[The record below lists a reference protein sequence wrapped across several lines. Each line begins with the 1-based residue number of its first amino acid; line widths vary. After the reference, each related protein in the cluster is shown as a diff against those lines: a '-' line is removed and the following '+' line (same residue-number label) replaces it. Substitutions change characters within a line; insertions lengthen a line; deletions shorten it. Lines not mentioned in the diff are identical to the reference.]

1 MKLAWMVLPVLALS
15 LTLGLNAE
23 AKRPSKTAMKAF
35 TKECKQENPTMN
47 KKDLRKCAKAK
58 AKAAA

>member
-23 AKRPSKTAMKAF
+23 AKGPTRSAMKAF
-35 TKECKQENPTMN
+35 TKECKQENPAMK
-47 KKDLRKCAKAK
+47 KKDLRRCAKAK
-58 AKAAA
+58 AKASV

>member
-1 MKLAWMVLPVLALS
+1 MKLAWTVLPVLALS

-23 AKRPSKTAMKAF
+23 AKGHKKSAMKAF
-35 TKECKQENPTMN
+35 TAECKQENPNMK
-47 KKDLRKCAKAK
+47 KKDLRKCAKAT